1 MVTFTGNFVTGIRL
15 PLGLLSFDLA
25 VGGKFE
31 KGQFGLTTRQ
41 GVLIN
46 GLTGVGKTTVAASL
60 AARIAQQ
67 LDTNI
72 AYAAVDTFNPSMFR
86 DIIEY
91 NGFTGEID
99 LVGEDTDEETI
110 DALKFRYAK
119 PEYGVAVLDSI
130 WSVQPIAEAEG
141 QSGDRNVA
149 ARANAIGPWANKMHH
164 VTTNPAN
171 PDKIWFATNHI
182 LQNIGGRFVGNYKPG
197 GRKVSG
203 VTSIHMDLSQ
213 AYVKNKA
220 VRYPQGRLL
229 MGKITK
235 NNFGRE
241 DIVFQLFVLGGY
253 GIHTGLTAMYD
264 CVEFG
269 YAKIE
274 RSVSLNGEKLRAM
287 KFYLE
292 NWEDEELFA
301 PFIQCL
307 EDNKQDIIDGLMG
320 KKPSKKKEEVTEEE
334 ETIDGLTADE
344 LYEG

>member
-1 MVTFTGNFVTGIRL
+1 MVTFTGNFVIGKRV
-15 PLGLLSFDLA
+15 PLGLTSFDLA
-25 VGGKFE
+25 VAGKLE
-31 KGQFGLTTRQ
+31 KGQLGLTTRQ

-46 GLTGVGKTTVAASL
+46 GLTGVGKTTIAASL
-60 AARIAQQ
+60 AARIASQ
-67 LDTNI
+67 LETSI
-72 AYAAVDTFNPSMFR
+72 AFAAIDTFNPGMFQ
-86 DIIEY
+86 DIINF

-164 VTTNPAN
+164 VTTNPSN

-182 LQNIGGRFVGNYKPG
+182 LQNIGGKFVGNYKPG

-203 VTSIHMDLSQ
+203 VTSIHMDVSQ

-220 VRYPQGRLL
+220 VRFPQGRLI

-241 DIVFQLFVLGGY
+241 DITFQLFVLGGY
-253 GIHTGLTAMYD
+253 GIHPGLTAIYD
-264 CVEFG
+264 CVEYG
-269 YAKIE
+269 YAKID
-274 RSVSLNGEKLRAM
+274 RSVSLNGEKLRGM
-287 KFYLE
+287 KYYLE
-292 NWEDEELFA
+292 NWEDETVFE
-301 PFIQCL
+301 PFISCL
-307 EDNKQDIIDGLMG
+307 QDNHQDIVDGFMG
-320 KKPSKKKEEVTEEE
+320 KKPAKKKEEQEEDD
-334 ETIDGLTADE
+334 TIDGMTADE
-344 LYEG
+344 LFNA